1 MAHYVAD
8 CQGGTAQLRGDA
20 NVDRCAITSIRQEAH
35 SVCVYYETPR
45 WADNA
50 PPEEKR
56 LRDRIA
62 CQQKILT
69 QHGLTYQDVTT
80 L

>member
-1 MAHYVAD
+1 M
-8 CQGGTAQLRGDA
+8 
-20 NVDRCAITSIRQEAH
+20 
-35 SVCVYYETPR
+35 CVYYETPR